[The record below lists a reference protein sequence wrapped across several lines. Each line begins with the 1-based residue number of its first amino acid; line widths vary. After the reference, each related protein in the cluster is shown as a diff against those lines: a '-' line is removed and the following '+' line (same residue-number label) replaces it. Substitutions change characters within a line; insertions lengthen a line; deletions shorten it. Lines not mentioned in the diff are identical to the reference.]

1 MIDKLSLARLGQVV
15 IYAVAVGI
23 GIKVFA
29 AAWRHFWNIETG
41 LREGGALAGATIAL
55 LVIWGIEKGP
65 RVASV
70 SAGLII
76 AGYFLVKLLK
86 KYIG

>member
-1 MIDKLSLARLGQVV
+1 VIDKLSLARLGQIV

-41 LREGGALAGATIAL
+41 LRESGALAAATIGL
-55 LVIWGIEKGP
+55 LVIWGIERGP
-65 RVASV
+65 RVASL

-76 AGYFLVKLLK
+76 AGYFLIKLVK

>member
-1 MIDKLSLARLGQVV
+1 MVVRLGQVI
-15 IYAVAVGI
+15 IYAIAVGI
-23 GIKVFA
+23 GIKILA

-41 LREGGALAGATIAL
+41 LREGGALAGAVIAVL
-55 LVIWGIEKGP
+55 AVWGIEKGP

-76 AGYFLVKLLK
+76 TGYFVIKLIR
-86 KYIG
+86 KYVG